1 MLVCKT
7 FNAAQFAIDCD
18 SAAALTSACSE
29 PSKRAFASGRREVFL
44 VIVNCICH
52 RVFASLTARLRPN
65 CQGDLRL
72 LSIKAA
78 FIITQDKKS

>member
-1 MLVCKT
+1 MLLCET
-7 FNAAQFAIDCD
+7 FNAVQFAIDCD

-52 RVFASLTARLRPN
+52 RLSIVFATECLR
-65 CQGDLRL
+65 
-72 LSIKAA
+72 A
-78 FIITQDKKS
+78 